1 MGREAGRLCTL
12 FAMHDQLATNATYW
26 NTWMCH
32 VVFEVRVGCAVTN
45 VKLRDFYEAR
55 LAYTFTLLFLKK

>member
-1 MGREAGRLCTL
+1 MFGCYGQRSGLA
-12 FAMHDQLATNATYW
+12 FAPFFATRDRLATNATYW

-45 VKLRDFYEAR
+45 VKLRDF
-55 LAYTFTLLFLKK
+55 